1 MLHYWSVFSP
11 AGSQKQELAC
21 KRLDDNSVV
30 QNNYCDPD
38 SKPPENQRD
47 CNTEPC
53 PPEYVILT
61 HDSSLY
67 EMITFV
73 KSVKWLKWEK
83 NDEQSECYKAQVEGN
98 ISKLLILS
106 QNHSTVIKNSEKS
119 CYT

>member
-1 MLHYWSVFSP
+1 MFSP

-38 SKPPENQRD
+38 NKPPENQRD

-73 KSVKWLKWEK
+73 KSVCMTEMREK
-83 NDEQSECYKAQVEGN
+83 
-98 ISKLLILS
+98 
-106 QNHSTVIKNSEKS
+106 
-119 CYT
+119 